1 MEIKIQRN
9 DSETI
14 ISLSGRLDTL
24 TSPQLNEVLTSKI
37 ADNDDTSSL
46 ILDLKDMD
54 YISSAGLRLLLQL
67 HKNMESR
74 NGTFTIRNVQAEVKD
89 IFNITGLGSILNIE
103 S

>member
-54 YISSAGLRLLLQL
+54 YI
-67 HKNMESR
+67 
-74 NGTFTIRNVQAEVKD
+74 
-89 IFNITGLGSILNIE
+89 
-103 S
+103 